1 MMPLHAQLRTHRP
14 GVSVDEDVVTR
25 RGEGDAAGDARTD
38 EELMR
43 VYQAGGHEAFDAL
56 YARYAKPIYNFLRR
70 TAQPPDAAEDLLQK
84 TFLKLHTGRHQYR
97 PQAPFRHWIFTIA
110 RNALRDDARGQRR
123 QPIVK
128 SDVFNV
134 QIGMERAKDPRGHSP
149 DIGLIVSEAIGAL
162 PLTQREVIVLNRYRG
177 MSYAEIGEVL
187 GISENA
193 VKQRAFQAMQK
204 LRRSLDIVAGELKEP

>member
-1 MMPLHAQLRTHRP
+1 MTSDPA
-14 GVSVDEDVVTR
+14 V
-25 RGEGDAAGDARTD
+25 DARTD

-43 VYQAGGHEAFDAL
+43 VYQAGSQEAFDEL

-70 TAQPPDAAEDLLQK
+70 MAQPRDAADDLFQK

-110 RNALRDDARGQRR
+110 RNVLRDDARHQRR
-123 QPIVK
+123 QPIAK
-128 SDVFNV
+128 SDVFNE

-149 DIGLIVSEAIGAL
+149 EIDLIVSEAIGAL

-177 MSYAEIGEVL
+177 MSYAEIGDVL
-187 GISENA
+187 GTSENA

-204 LRRSLDIVAGELKEP
+204 LRGSLNAGKANNRDEQTDDSRS

>member
-1 MMPLHAQLRTHRP
+1 MT
-14 GVSVDEDVVTR
+14 S
-25 RGEGDAAGDARTD
+25 DAAVDARTD
-38 EELMR
+38 EELMV
-43 VYQAGGHEAFDAL
+43 VYQAGDREAFDKL

-70 TAQPPDAAEDLLQK
+70 TARRPDAADDLFQK

-110 RNALRDDARGQRR
+110 RNVLRDDARHERR
-123 QPIVK
+123 QPIAT
-128 SDVFNV
+128 SDAFDDR
-134 QIGMERAKDPRGHSP
+134 IGMEQAKTSRSRNPE
-149 DIGLIVSEAIGAL
+149 IGLIVSEAISAL
-162 PLTQREVIVLNRYRG
+162 PLTQREVIVLNRYWG

-204 LRRSLDIVAGELKEP
+204 LRRSLHIVTGDLREP

>member
-1 MMPLHAQLRTHRP
+1 M
-14 GVSVDEDVVTR
+14 
-25 RGEGDAAGDARTD
+25 RGGLAGDRRSD

-43 VYQAGGHEAFDAL
+43 VYQAGSQEAFDEL
-56 YARYAKPIYNFLRR
+56 YARYAKPIYSFLRR
-70 TAQPPDAAEDLLQK
+70 VAQPPEAADDLFQK
-84 TFLKLHTGRHQYR
+84 TFLKLHAARHQYR

-110 RNALRDDARGQRR
+110 RNVLRDDARHRRR
-123 QPIVK
+123 QPMAK
-128 SDVFNV
+128 TDVFH
-134 QIGMERAKDPRGHSP
+134 QPADMERAKGPRGQSP
-149 DIGLIVSEAIGAL
+149 ELGLIVSEAIRAL

-204 LRRSLDIVAGELKEP
+204 LRHALKVVAGGLREP

>member
-1 MMPLHAQLRTHRP
+1 MTSEPA
-14 GVSVDEDVVTR
+14 V
-25 RGEGDAAGDARTD
+25 DARTD

-43 VYQAGGHEAFDAL
+43 VYQAGDQEAFDEL

-70 TAQPPDAAEDLLQK
+70 TAQRPDAVDDLFQK

-110 RNALRDDARGQRR
+110 RNVLRDDARHQRR
-123 QPIVK
+123 QPMATT
-128 SDVFNV
+128 DAFD
-134 QIGMERAKDPRGHSP
+134 ERTGSGQAQTSRNRSP
-149 DIGLIVSEAIGAL
+149 EIGLIVSEAIGAL

-177 MSYAEIGEVL
+177 MSYAEIGEML